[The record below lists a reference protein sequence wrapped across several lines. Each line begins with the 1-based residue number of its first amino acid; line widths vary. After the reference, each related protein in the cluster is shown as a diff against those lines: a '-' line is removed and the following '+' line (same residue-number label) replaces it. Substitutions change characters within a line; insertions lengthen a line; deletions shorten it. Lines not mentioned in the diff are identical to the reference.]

1 MSKLA
6 KVAKQHERTWA
17 QLNRLLISIPFEYD
31 SLFSPRVS
39 EFVKQKAASLGSCPG
54 YLVPCLLTSTAYVIS
69 QNFLVRNGSQ
79 DMPVN
84 LFTVFVGPPGTGKS
98 QALKE
103 GALQPMAD
111 VRAERD
117 WANTIIEKCTS
128 SALVKSIADNKKAF
142 IVSPEVFE
150 VLNKLL
156 KSDEDNAT
164 GDIQVLCEL
173 FSGESSSYRFATERT
188 REIPANVPFS
198 IIGST
203 QVPYAA
209 RLICRMDQ
217 GHGLLDRF
225 LFLFPVYLRP
235 STAETEMA
243 RAWFQSEEMPLKQ
256 ISDIFLEMYDAHD
269 RNAPSHYTFSE
280 ESAQKL
286 TALQDDFIQEVNDS
300 IKAGNVPPKS
310 KKIDLL
316 LRVAVC
322 LHVFDY
328 TTSELIEGRQPRTP
342 PQSISLQTLNRAQQF
357 VDYAETQKH
366 IVVEVSPIIFL
377 FFYSGP

>member
-17 QLNRLLISIPFEYD
+17 QLNRRLISIPVEYN

-84 LFTVFVGPPGTGKS
+84 LFTVFVGPPETGKS

-164 GDIQVLCEL
+164 GDVQVLCEL

-188 REIPANVPFS
+188 REIPAIVPFS
-198 IIGST
+198 TIGST

-225 LFLFPVYLRP
+225 LFLFPVCLRP
-235 STAETEMA
+235 STAETGMA
-243 RAWFQSEEMPLKQ
+243 RAWFQS
-256 ISDIFLEMYDAHD
+256 D
-269 RNAPSHYTFSE
+269 
-280 ESAQKL
+280 
-286 TALQDDFIQEVNDS
+286 
-300 IKAGNVPPKS
+300 
-310 KKIDLL
+310 
-316 LRVAVC
+316 
-322 LHVFDY
+322 
-328 TTSELIEGRQPRTP
+328 
-342 PQSISLQTLNRAQQF
+342 
-357 VDYAETQKH
+357 
-366 IVVEVSPIIFL
+366 
-377 FFYSGP
+377 